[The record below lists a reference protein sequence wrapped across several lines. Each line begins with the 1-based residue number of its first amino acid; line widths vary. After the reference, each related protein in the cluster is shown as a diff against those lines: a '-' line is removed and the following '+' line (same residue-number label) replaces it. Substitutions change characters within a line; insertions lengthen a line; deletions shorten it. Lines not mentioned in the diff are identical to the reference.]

1 MSGAHVFNFV
11 SSTCKLGLSV
21 CSREM
26 ESISNLRRNFARL
39 VLNEKRVSTG
49 NYAELTKGVLSKKFL
64 LRNTELLQVWDLQL

>member
-1 MSGAHVFNFV
+1 
-11 SSTCKLGLSV
+11 
-21 CSREM
+21 M